1 MTFIAELGMA
11 PHAFAFWLAQI
22 DALTT
27 VENLRAMRW
36 VIAELETAGYIE
48 IEFPYCPT
56 ASITL
61 TAEGRAVIKNEKES
75 VI

>member
-1 MTFIAELGMA
+1 ME
-11 PHAFAFWLAQI
+11 PHAHAFWLAQI

-36 VIAELETAGYIE
+36 VIEALEVAGYIE

-61 TAEGRAVIKNEKES
+61 TDTGRAMIEREKES
-75 VI
+75 VK